1 MTYNETVFALGRSED
16 GTFAYDAVVIEDA
29 PMADETEYQAYT
41 GRNES
46 LVAIGYCDTRTNRYH
61 EITGI
66 AACDFVR
73 AVDDNDG
80 EVIWCH
86 DAVVDAYGMA
96 RTMWTEESYDEA
108 RLTHDLERGIV
119 TIEIANMGNHTATFE
134 IVGLDR
140 SAWTELVATA
150 RKLVDEVDEA
160 A

>member
-16 GTFAYDAVVIEDA
+16 GAFAYDAVVIEDA

-46 LVAIGYCDTRTNRYH
+46 LVAIGYLDTRTNRYH

-80 EVIWCH
+80 ELIWCH

-108 RLTHDLERGIV
+108 HLTHDLERGAV
-119 TIEIANMGNHTATFE
+119 TIVIDNMDWHTTTFE
-134 IVGLDR
+134 IVDVDA
-140 SAWTELVATA
+140 SAWAELV
-150 RKLVDEVDEA
+150 EA
-160 A
+160 ARALADEIA